1 MTCNCLNPHGYDY
14 GAHVSSER
22 MTVDSIIVAV
32 VITLISAGVIVGG
45 CKTAAGRHAQ
55 EIRAKE
61 AHKAA
66 FQKPPLPESATV
78 MWVDEHWK
86 DVLKTGAGALALAL
100 IRKGRKGQHAR
111 PNLRP

>member
-45 CKTAAGRHAQ
+45 CKTAAARQAQ
-55 EIRAKE
+55 EIRAKA

-66 FQKPPLPESATV
+66 FQKPPLPESAMM
-78 MWVDEHWK
+78 MWWNDNWK
-86 DVLKTGAGALALAL
+86 ELLVVALGGGLVAK
-100 IRKGRKGQHAR
+100 RKGRKGR
-111 PNLRP
+111 